1 MKQQIKVINGTTYKV
16 TTMDAISALSVQ
28 SNLMKILGSAFG
40 ELSDGANKDSIKN
53 AIKKLTE
60 NIDDE
65 KVVSLI
71 LKLFERNVFYVK
83 NVDNNK
89 IDVAIDFE
97 TYFSG
102 KITEMWQ
109 VTFFILEV
117 NFGDVLGK
125 LGLSSI
131 FQEANKSLDS

>member
-1 MKQQIKVINGTTYKV
+1 MKQQTKVINGTTYKV

-28 SNLMKILGSAFG
+28 SNLVKILGSAFG
-40 ELSDGANKDSIKN
+40 ELSDGSNKYSIKN

-89 IDVAIDFE
+89 IDVAIDFD

-131 FQEANKSLDS
+131 FQDANKSLDS